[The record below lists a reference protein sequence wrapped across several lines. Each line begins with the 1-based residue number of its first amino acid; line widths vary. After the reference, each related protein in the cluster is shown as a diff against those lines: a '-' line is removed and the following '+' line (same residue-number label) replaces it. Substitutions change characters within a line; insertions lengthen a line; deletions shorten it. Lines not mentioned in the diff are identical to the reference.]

1 MTTALHSIQRHIHK
15 TSRQYHLYARSN
27 NAYSTFL
34 NRNEYKYSIQ
44 RSPIPITSSAL
55 SRSTLF
61 PTIQSRTFATGILRK
76 ISRFFRV
83 IFGANETSPRGIQ
96 ERQDSYWLLL
106 SLQCRSLRMQ
116 QQSTNTGW
124 EKESKDQIRIYL
136 DEAADLLDQDSA
148 GLHDLSLGKLRKE
161 VQTRLEPQILDRLL
175 MASMAEEEFGES
187 DDGYIF
193 DESRVEEFKDI
204 MRKEY
209 EDVSGRLEQC
219 DAFEQELENGKA
231 TNRRNYYR
239 LKKAGIER
247 LLIYYDWLP
256 QNENTENVI
265 ATELNSNQGEADEF
279 GFCPSQSSPDV
290 IPAMRYHHA
299 KNLIRS
305 FYARNNTAFQNQQFS
320 IMALKSTVPNAGRG
334 VYVDGYAPAG
344 TLLAFFPGKIWPKD
358 YLMTASLQVQ
368 MNLSDNDPRHQL
380 SMRYDDILID
390 SRRSP
395 YSVYKNM
402 FSLAHVVNH
411 PPIPPELK
419 DESPGDEN
427 NAINRLKFGPNCV
440 TVPINFTKS
449 MLDKYPDRDLKSY
462 IPNEYEVEPK
472 PWAKNAFDTEDVIM
486 NGMGIVSQR
495 DVHDEELFYDYRL
508 SPGETGSGGYPDWY
522 YVWNEDAINN
532 RWNSD
537 E

>member
-1 MTTALHSIQRHIHK
+1 MTTALHSIQRHVHK
-15 TSRQYHLYARSN
+15 TSLRQYHLYARSN
-27 NAYSTFL
+27 SAYLNFL
-34 NRNEYKYSIQ
+34 HRNGHPNLK
-44 RSPIPITSSAL
+44 SPIPIVSSAT
-55 SRSTLF
+55 SRSTQLQF
-61 PTIQSRTFATGILRK
+61 PTIQSRTLATGILRK

-96 ERQDSYWLLL
+96 ERQDSYMLLL

-116 QQSTNTGW
+116 QQNATIGW
-124 EKESKDQIRIYL
+124 EKESRDQIRIYL
-136 DEAADLLDQDSA
+136 DEAAELLDQDSA
-148 GLHDLSLGKLRKE
+148 GIHDLSLGKLRKE
-161 VQTRLEPQILDRLL
+161 VQKRLEPQILDRLL
-175 MASMAEEEFGES
+175 MASMAEEEFGDSE
-187 DDGYIF
+187 DGYIF

-204 MRKEY
+204 MWREY
-209 EDVSGRLEQC
+209 ENVSERLKQCEALEQ
-219 DAFEQELENGKA
+219 EPENNRVSSQGK
-231 TNRRNYYR
+231 YYK
-239 LKKAGIER
+239 LKKGGIKR
-247 LLIYYDWLP
+247 LLTYYDWLP
-256 QNENTENVI
+256 QNENSENVKI
-265 ATELNSNQGEADEF
+265 TELNEGEVDEF

-290 IPAMRYHHA
+290 IPPMRYHHT

-305 FYARNNTAFQNQQFS
+305 YYARNNISFQNQQFS
-320 IMALKSTVPNAGRG
+320 IMALKSTIPNAGRG

-395 YSVYKNM
+395 YTVYNNM
-402 FSLAHVVNH
+402 WSLGHVVNH
-411 PPIPPELK
+411 PLIPPESK
-419 DESPGDEN
+419 DEAPDNED
-427 NAINRLKFGPNCV
+427 NAIKQLKFGPNCV
-440 TVPINFTKS
+440 TVPINFTDS
-449 MLDKYPDRDLKSY
+449 ILDKDPDRDLKRY

-472 PWAKNAFDTEDVIM
+472 PWAKNAFDTEDVFM
-486 NGMGIVSQR
+486 NGMGIVSLR

-508 SPGETGSGGYPDWY
+508 SPGETGSRGYPDWY
-522 YVWNEDAINN
+522 YIWNKDAINK